1 MRRYDDVDAQ
11 PRRRA
16 PAEAYSTHGHGH
28 GPPDQGFWDGYG
40 SDDRHGP
47 PDDGYDHPSYGADN
61 RGSAGVVYLASGYK
75 EPSDRTRRT
84 RSGAGR
90 SERNRSDRGKSRRDG
105 RGRSGRGRTV
115 RGGSG
120 KRRDELWSML
130 CLILG
135 SVVML
140 SSGAVVVLPKLVAA
154 WATSDINKEA
164 LLPED
169 LVATNIEGPINI
181 LLLGMDQR
189 KAGGDLIRTDTIM
202 IAHIPASHD
211 AVYMVSLPRD
221 SKVEIPPFEETGYQG
236 GTDKI
241 NAAFAIANRT
251 RNAGGGLVG
260 DPSTAGRQR
269 GVKLV
274 AQTIDGLIPGG
285 IKFNAVAIIN
295 FEGFRSILDAI
306 DGVDMCIDTE
316 TRSVHFDHNNKYH
329 TNEVSFGQ
337 RKVYKVGCRHL
348 QGWEALD
355 FSRQRHFANGDY
367 TRQVHQ
373 QQVLMAIFKKLTSKG
388 VITDIGKL
396 TELQKVAG
404 DLLTLDLGPNS
415 LDNWAFTLKALR
427 GDSVVM
433 IKTNGGEVSPD
444 GDPKTSFEIL
454 NPDSLELLKAVQ
466 QDTVYEFIVAHPAW
480 IAADR

>member
-1 MRRYDDVDAQ
+1 
-11 PRRRA
+11 
-16 PAEAYSTHGHGH
+16 
-28 GPPDQGFWDGYG
+28 
-40 SDDRHGP
+40 
-47 PDDGYDHPSYGADN
+47 
-61 RGSAGVVYLASGYK
+61 
-75 EPSDRTRRT
+75 
-84 RSGAGR
+84 
-90 SERNRSDRGKSRRDG
+90 
-105 RGRSGRGRTV
+105 
-115 RGGSG
+115 
-120 KRRDELWSML
+120 
-130 CLILG
+130 
-135 SVVML
+135 
-140 SSGAVVVLPKLVAA
+140 
-154 WATSDINKEA
+154 
-164 LLPED
+164 
-169 LVATNIEGPINI
+169 
-181 LLLGMDQR
+181 MDQR

-221 SKVEIPPFEETGYQG
+221 SKVEIPPFEETGYLG

-295 FEGFRSILDAI
+295 FLGFRNILDAI

-316 TRSVHFDHNNKYH
+316 TRSVHFDSNNKYH
-329 TNEVSFGQ
+329 TNEVPYAQ
-337 RKVYKVGCRHL
+337 RKIYKVGCRHL

-415 LDNWAFTLKALR
+415 TRELGLHAQGPPRRRRRNDQDERWQGQPGRRSEDVDRDLDSGLPRTAQ
-427 GDSVVM
+427 
-433 IKTNGGEVSPD
+433 GGSAGHRVRLPR
-444 GDPKTSFEIL
+444 
-454 NPDSLELLKAVQ
+454 
-466 QDTVYEFIVAHPAW
+466 VAPHV
-480 IAADR
+480 DRRRPVTDRTGRP

>member
-1 MRRYDDVDAQ
+1 
-11 PRRRA
+11 
-16 PAEAYSTHGHGH
+16 
-28 GPPDQGFWDGYG
+28 
-40 SDDRHGP
+40 
-47 PDDGYDHPSYGADN
+47 
-61 RGSAGVVYLASGYK
+61 
-75 EPSDRTRRT
+75 
-84 RSGAGR
+84 
-90 SERNRSDRGKSRRDG
+90 
-105 RGRSGRGRTV
+105 
-115 RGGSG
+115 
-120 KRRDELWSML
+120 ML

-135 SVVML
+135 SLVMV

-154 WATSDINKEA
+154 WATSDINKEE
-164 LLPED
+164 LLPEE
-169 LVATNIEGPINI
+169 LIATNIDGPINI

-221 SKVEIPPFEETGYQG
+221 TKVEIPPFEETGYLG
-236 GTDKI
+236 GTDRI

-251 RNAGGGLVG
+251 RNASGGMVA
-260 DPSTAGRQR
+260 DPSTAGRKR
-269 GVKLV
+269 GVQLV

-316 TRSVHFDHNNKYH
+316 TRSVHFDRNNKYH
-329 TNEVSFGQ
+329 TKELPYAQ
-337 RKVYKVGCRHL
+337 RKIYKVGCRHL
-348 QGWEALD
+348 AGWEALD
-355 FSRQRHFANGDY
+355 FSRQRHFNNGDY

-415 LDNWAFTLKALR
+415 LENWAYTLKGLR

-433 IKTNGGEVSPD
+433 IKTNGGKVSPD
-444 GDPKTSFEIL
+444 DDPKTAFEL
-454 NPDSLELLKAVQ
+454 LTPDSLELLKAVQ
-466 QDTVYEFIVAHPAW
+466 QDTVYDFLVSHPTW
-480 IAADR
+480 IASDR